1 MLLLIAI
8 FDFHLHRQL
17 NERINVIESLTIYYI
32 FWTSILVE
40 VLDTGMIILPQQAF
54 HSQDIQYEKR
64 LVKSVKKI
72 LNLSLSVSLSI
83 ITRKNRC
90 LFLNNSLVRYK
101 NVLIKHE
108 GLLMLHK
115 FVDSKSIVIL
125 SEFMVVIK
133 NIIVR

>member
-40 VLDTGMIILPQQAF
+40 VLAIGTIILPQHAF

-115 FVDSKSIVIL
+115 LVDSKSIVIL
-125 SEFMVVIK
+125 SEFMIVIK
-133 NIIVR
+133 NILVR